1 MVTLRFGTPKCSAI
15 IAVSFALGLVFTSMI
30 KFYTLSLKYRV
41 LVSYLYHASKKCF
54 SFPIILM
61 RGEEAKWRGC
71 S

>member
-1 MVTLRFGTPKCSAI
+1 VPSACSSKR
-15 IAVSFALGLVFTSMI
+15 VCFALGLVFTSMI